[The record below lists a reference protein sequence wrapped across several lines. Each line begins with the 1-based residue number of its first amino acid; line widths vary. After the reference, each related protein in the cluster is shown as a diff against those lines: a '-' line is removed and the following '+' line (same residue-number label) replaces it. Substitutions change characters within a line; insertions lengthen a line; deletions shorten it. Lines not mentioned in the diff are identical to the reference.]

1 MLNIISKK
9 KTLFF
14 NVENPALPTENII
27 AILPLLK
34 GEKTDSCVSI
44 EVPGASLASRAEQ
57 ALEEAVK
64 QHFSTGYS
72 KADRVKLNILLP
84 LLFHFPFQGR

>member
-1 MLNIISKK
+1 MVE
-9 KTLFF
+9 KTVF
-14 NVENPALPTENII
+14 PTENII

-34 GEKTDSCVSI
+34 GEKTDSFVSI
-44 EVPGASLASRAEQ
+44 EVPGASLASRAEH

-72 KADRVKLNILLP
+72 KADRVKLNILLL
-84 LLFHFPFQGR
+84 LLFRFPFQGR

>member
-1 MLNIISKK
+1 MER
-9 KTLFF
+9 TVF
-14 NVENPALPTENII
+14 PTENII

-34 GEKTDSCVSI
+34 GEKTDSFVSI

-72 KADRVKLNILLP
+72 KADRVKPNILLP
-84 LLFHFPFQGR
+84 LLFHFLFQGR